1 MIFFIFVLSTS
12 RIEFICF
19 LLKSLQDANIG
30 DISIMYTK
38 YLNSDEYYSSKRF
51 KTSYDVALGDTCLL
65 FSNQEANQEKQESI
79 FQDDFWGEETSS
91 CDSTTSKPLEINCF

>member
-1 MIFFIFVLSTS
+1 
-12 RIEFICF
+12 
-19 LLKSLQDANIG
+19 LKSLQDANIG